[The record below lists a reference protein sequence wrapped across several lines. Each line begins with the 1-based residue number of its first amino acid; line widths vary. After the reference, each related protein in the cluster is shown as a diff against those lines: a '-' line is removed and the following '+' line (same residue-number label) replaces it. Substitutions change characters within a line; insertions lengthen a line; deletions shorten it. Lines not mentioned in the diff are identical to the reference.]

1 MGTLTTIREFYK
13 PDVGETGWGLLVNA
27 IFDEIDGDIDFEGKV
42 KIWASGGISFGNTSG
57 DHSDPGDNVIRVD
70 QTLNVLNYLDV
81 SDLAEFYG
89 QTFMFGTLFIPKY
102 TSDVSNPPT
111 EAEIEAIAGAPDLG
125 LIAAIWDDI
134 DGFMWLCIS
143 GPTSWWYESLTEA
156 I

>member
-42 KIWASGGISFGNTSG
+42 KIWPSGGISIANTSG
-57 DHSDPGDNVIRVD
+57 IHTDPGDDVLRIFQGTQFEWNVEIFGGA
-70 QTLNVLNYLDV
+70 YLYSFV
-81 SDLAEFYG
+81 I
-89 QTFMFGTLFIPKY
+89 IPKY

-111 EAEIEAIAGAPDLG
+111 EAEIEALAGLPDFG
-125 LIAAIWDDI
+125 NTFIIEDDT
-134 DGFMWLCIS
+134 DGFVWLVSS
-143 GPTSWWYESLTEA
+143 GANAYWYIGLTEA